1 MEINLLRKMI
11 LTLNLRLLVPEE
23 NDRRSRGKRGMRSM
37 DLEGIRGSRNG
48 MMTMLGICRRSI
60 DVGREDSGV
69 DVVGNERGHN
79 VQVKLVG

>member
-1 MEINLLRKMI
+1 
-11 LTLNLRLLVPEE
+11 
-23 NDRRSRGKRGMRSM
+23 MRSM